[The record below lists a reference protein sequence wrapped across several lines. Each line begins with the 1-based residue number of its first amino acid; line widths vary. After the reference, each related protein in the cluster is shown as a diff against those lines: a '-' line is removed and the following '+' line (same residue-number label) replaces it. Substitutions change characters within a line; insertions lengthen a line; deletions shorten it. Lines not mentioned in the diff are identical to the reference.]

1 MTAPP
6 LHFTLLAT
14 SGRARAGEL
23 RTPHGTVMS
32 PFFMPVGTVAAV
44 KGMTPAA
51 LREAGAQ
58 IVLAN
63 TYHLALRP
71 GEEIVRQF
79 GGLAKFMGWNG
90 PTLTDSGGFQAFSL
104 ADIREVTD
112 AGIRFRNHLDGGELL
127 LSPER
132 AVEIQQALGADMF
145 MALDECPPADAGRE
159 AVARNLERTHAW
171 ARRCRTA
178 WTTPATQA
186 LFGIVQGGGYE
197 DLRAESAAA
206 IGEMDFPGNAIGGVA
221 VGESPEDMDRIVAH
235 TAPLLPPAKP
245 RYLMGVG
252 RPQDLLRAIGHGM
265 DMFDCVMP
273 TRHARHAQAFTATG
287 RINLR
292 NNCFREDQRPL
303 EEDCDCYA
311 CRTVSRGYLRH
322 LFLAKEML
330 GPIYVSGHNLRFYL
344 RLMEQARAAILADRY
359 PAFARETLARLE
371 ATGG

>member
-1 MTAPP
+1 M
-6 LHFTLLAT
+6 
-14 SGRARAGEL
+14 
-23 RTPHGTVMS
+23 
-32 PFFMPVGTVAAV
+32 
-44 KGMTPAA
+44 
-51 LREAGAQ
+51 
-58 IVLAN
+58 
-63 TYHLALRP
+63 
-71 GEEIVRQF
+71 
-79 GGLAKFMGWNG
+79 
-90 PTLTDSGGFQAFSL
+90 
-104 ADIREVTD
+104 
-112 AGIRFRNHLDGGELL
+112 
-127 LSPER
+127 
-132 AVEIQQALGADMF
+132 
-145 MALDECPPADAGRE
+145 
-159 AVARNLERTHAW
+159 
-171 ARRCRTA
+171 
-178 WTTPATQA
+178 
-186 LFGIVQGGGYE
+186 QGGVHE

-235 TAPLLPPAKP
+235 TAPLLPAAKP

-303 EEDCDCYA
+303 EDDCDCYA

-371 ATGG
+371 AAGE